1 MQSDKWKHW
10 QKLSVAQRLHKV
22 LQRAHIRSKDILEFS
37 QSLWGLRRGV
47 SEPLQGEAPGPELLW
62 VAAWQLPAAVHE
74 QHRCW
79 HKEQRVTCVMRVT
92 VTGRSCG

>member
-1 MQSDKWKHW
+1 M
-10 QKLSVAQRLHKV
+10 
-22 LQRAHIRSKDILEFS
+22 
-37 QSLWGLRRGV
+37 
-47 SEPLQGEAPGPELLW
+47 SEALQGEAPGPELLW
-62 VAAWQLPAAVHE
+62 VAARQLPAAVHE